1 MAKKVADTS
10 LSRIDGLLENLFFF
24 KVADHCLTQTPS
36 TNAWQISMDWYRNE
50 ILRKE
55 TRSQKGFG
63 GKKSFTLGE
72 KEILPAEENILS
84 LSL

>member
-1 MAKKVADTS
+1 
-10 LSRIDGLLENLFFF
+10 
-24 KVADHCLTQTPS
+24 
-36 TNAWQISMDWYRNE
+36 MDWYRNE

-72 KEILPAEENILS
+72 KEILQAEENILS